1 MNNRRVS
8 RSGVFVAFLLMVLI
22 VAGAQALAA
31 RGGAST
37 ATATSPGAAAASA
50 SPTPSPTASGP
61 GAIAFTRARLGAA
74 GGGLVGKSGDIYVVR
89 SDGSGLTRLAHGS
102 GHSFIRGGAAWSPD
116 GSQIAFIRGQAF
128 DRASVW
134 VMNADGSEQRLVT
147 RSKKALGPGLAWS
160 PGTQLVFSNLERDDV
175 LALLAVNA
183 DGSGLRHVTPAGRPP
198 SLDEQPA
205 WAPDGRIFFDREDAD
220 SSEICS
226 VKSDGSSLTLVTA
239 APQPTSF
246 SLSPDGQW
254 LLLWDRA
261 KDALVRVPASGEGE
275 SVVLVDKLS
284 RYIARY
290 SPSFYAVASSWSPD
304 GSQIAFAADGSR
316 WSKPSAL
323 YIVNADGSGL
333 RKVPNADRGW
343 NPVWRPQ

>member
-1 MNNRRVS
+1 MDDQRVT
-8 RSGVFVAFLLMVLI
+8 RSGVFVALLLTVLI
-22 VAGAQALAA
+22 VAGAQALAVN
-31 RGGAST
+31 GGTSLT
-37 ATATSPGAAAASA
+37 TTSPGAAAATA
-50 SPTPSPTASGP
+50 SPTPSPTAGGP
-61 GAIAFTRARLGAA
+61 GTIAFTRARLGVA
-74 GGGLVGKSGDIYVVR
+74 GNDLVGKSSDIYVVR

-116 GSQIAFIRGQAF
+116 GGQIAFIRGQAF

-183 DGSGLRHVTPAGRPP
+183 DGSGLRHVTPGGKRV

>member
-31 RGGAST
+31 RGGTST
-37 ATATSPGAAAASA
+37 ATASA
-50 SPTPSPTASGP
+50 SPSPTAESTGT
-61 GAIAFTRARLGAA
+61 IAFTRARLGVVPDPQ
-74 GGGLVGKSGDIYVVR
+74 GGGDLVGKSGDIYVVR

-128 DRASVW
+128 DRAGVW
-134 VMNADGSEQRLVT
+134 VMKADGSGQRLVT

-226 VKSDGSSLTLVTA
+226 VKADGSGLTHVTA

-254 LLLWDRA
+254 LLLWDRTR
-261 KDALVRVPASGEGE
+261 DALVRVPASGEGE
-275 SVVLVDKLS
+275 RVVLVDKLS
-284 RYIARY
+284 RYIPRY

-323 YIVNADGSGL
+323 YVVNADGSGL
-333 RKVPNADRGW
+333 HKVPNTSNGW